1 MGLINVYYC
10 TIMEINSQG
19 RGMLCFVTPNAL
31 WFQGYFIDSEG
42 SHFGLMGVEKPIDEW
57 YAASKNQIL
66 YC

>member
-1 MGLINVYYC
+1 
-10 TIMEINSQG
+10 MEINSQG